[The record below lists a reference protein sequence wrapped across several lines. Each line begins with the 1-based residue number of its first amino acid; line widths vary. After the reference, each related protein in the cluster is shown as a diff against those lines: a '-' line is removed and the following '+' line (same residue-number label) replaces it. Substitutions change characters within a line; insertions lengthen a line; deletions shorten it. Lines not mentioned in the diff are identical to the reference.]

1 MAYLINDGFDGAVCR
16 KGEPRGSAGG
26 CGAGVLWARARR
38 AGRGPGRPRGQGAAA
53 GVFGIAVDFVFALAS
68 SKAGF
73 LATADDAAIAVAN
86 ACKASVLGT
95 PAPDATSSVVL
106 ATEKTRNEQEARH
119 IRFIIVVGIAN
130 AMPARLT

>member
-1 MAYLINDGFDGAVCR
+1 MTDLVNDRFDGAVCR
-16 KGEPRGSAGG
+16 KGKPGGGARG

-38 AGRGPGRPRGQGAAA
+38 AGRGPGRPRDQGAAA

-73 LATADDAAIAVAN
+73 FAAADDAAIAVSD

-95 PAPDATSSVVL
+95 PAPDATSCVAL
-106 ATEKTRNEQEARH
+106 ATRKTWR
-119 IRFIIVVGIAN
+119 
-130 AMPARLT
+130 

>member
-1 MAYLINDGFDGAVCR
+1 M
-16 KGEPRGSAGG
+16 
-26 CGAGVLWARARR
+26 LWARARR
-38 AGRGPGRPRGQGAAA
+38 AGRGPGRPRNQGAAA

-73 LATADDAAIAVAN
+73 FAAADDAAIAVSD
-86 ACKASVLGT
+86 ACKASVFGT
-95 PAPDATSSVVL
+95 PAPDAASSIVL
-106 ATEKTRNEQEARH
+106 ATKKTRAEQEAKH

>member
-1 MAYLINDGFDGAVCR
+1 M
-16 KGEPRGSAGG
+16 
-26 CGAGVLWARARR
+26 LWARARR
-38 AGRGPGRPRGQGAAA
+38 AGRGPGRPRDQGAAA

-73 LATADDAAIAVAN
+73 FAAADDTAVAVSN

-95 PAPDATSSVVL
+95 PAPDATSSAVL
-106 ATEKTRNEQEARH
+106 ATKKKKKTRAEQKSRH